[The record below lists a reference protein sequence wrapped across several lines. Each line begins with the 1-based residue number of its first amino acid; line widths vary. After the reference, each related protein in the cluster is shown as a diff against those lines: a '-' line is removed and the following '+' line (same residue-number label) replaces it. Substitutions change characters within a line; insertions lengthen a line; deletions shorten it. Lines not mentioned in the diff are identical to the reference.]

1 MTPIRWSKILL
12 GLLAMLCLWVSAAT
26 AAGQIGKAIDKSN
39 WQEIKGLVPEAVLK
53 RVQEGDYVFQLATVD
68 FDPAQYQAPW
78 ILSSLKENRGKYDVN
93 GKDEIVD
100 AKTGQRVEFVN
111 GIPFP
116 PADIKADD
124 PKAVQKIMH
133 NGFITRDCYGPMN
146 TQKQRLVQLFHKSY
160 DRHVQIEY
168 WMYSY
173 LGVPFSM
180 GTQNQ
185 QDYENTSLILV
196 TEPYDMAGTAM
207 MTWRYQTDQPDTLF
221 GYVPAIRRVRR
232 MTPAGRSDSLFGTD
246 FVRDDGNWTGF
257 DGKIPEFEWR
267 LIGEKQVLAEF
278 LSPEISR
285 AVKNEKGA
293 WKAEDHGKEYPVFG
307 YEKKGWTGA
316 SWWNTKAVWVK
327 RPVWVIEGHSKNP
340 YYNYG
345 KMTFYIDKDLHIGY
359 WKEIYD
365 RAGQYWKTN
374 SMSTFFMQSD
384 DHSFQANLVGYWR
397 IVDEIKNHAT
407 LVLQHVDGEFQWTLL
422 ARDVAPKDFTMAGFQ
437 RLAK

>member
-1 MTPIRWSKILL
+1 MKSMRRITIVLIMLLVLCSGEMTVIASD
-12 GLLAMLCLWVSAAT
+12 
-26 AAGQIGKAIDKSN
+26 QISETIDQEN
-39 WQEIKGLVPEAVLK
+39 WQSIKGLVPDAVLK
-53 RVQEGDYVFQLATVD
+53 RVQSGDYVFHLAKID
-68 FDPAQYQAPW
+68 FNPAGYQAPW
-78 ILSSLKENRGKYDVN
+78 IVASLSENRGKYAVN
-93 GKDEIVD
+93 DKDEIVD
-100 AKTGQRVEFVN
+100 AKTGQRVNFVK

-116 PADIKADD
+116 PQDIKAND

-146 TQKQRLVQLFHKSY
+146 TRKQRLVQLFHKKY
-160 DRHVQIEY
+160 DRHVQIQY
-168 WMYSY
+168 WMQSY
-173 LGVPFSM
+173 LGVPLSK
-180 GTQNQ
+180 GIPNSQS
-185 QDYENTSLILV
+185 YENTSLILV

-267 LIGEKQVLAEF
+267 LIGEKDVLAEF
-278 LSPEISR
+278 LAPEVSR

-293 WKAEDHGKEYPVFG
+293 WKAEDGGPEYPLFG
-307 YEKKGWTGA
+307 FEKDGWKGA

-327 RPVWVIEGHSKNP
+327 RPVWVIVGQSKNP

-345 KMTFYIDKDLHIGY
+345 KMTFYIDKELHIGY

-365 RAGQYWKTN
+365 RSGQYWKTN
-374 SMSTFFMQSD
+374 SVSTFFMNSD
-384 DHSFQANLVGYWR
+384 DDSFRANLVGYWR
-397 IVDEIKNHAT
+397 IVDEKKNHAT
-407 LVLQHVDGEFQWTLL
+407 LVLQHVEDEFQWTLL
-422 ARDVAPKDFTMAGFQ
+422 AQDVDPKDFTVAGFQ

>member
-1 MTPIRWSKILL
+1 MQSIRFVLIGISLMLL
-12 GLLAMLCLWVSAAT
+12 LLPAGHVAAQD
-26 AAGQIGKAIDKSN
+26 QIGKKIDHSN
-39 WQEIKGLVPEAVLK
+39 WQELQGLVPEAVIK
-53 RVQEGDYVFQLATVD
+53 RVQQGDYIFQLGEID
-68 FDPAQYQAPW
+68 FDPVAYQAPW
-78 ILSSLKENRGKYDVN
+78 ITRSLTENKGKYALN
-93 GKDEIVD
+93 EQDEIVD
-100 AKTGQRVEFVN
+100 AKTGKRVDFVA

-116 PADIKADD
+116 PVEIRADD

-146 TQKQRLVQLFHKSY
+146 TRKQRLVQLYHKKY
-160 DRHVQIEY
+160 DRHVQIRY

-173 LGVPFSM
+173 LGVPISADAENP
-180 GTQNQ
+180 QL
-185 QDYENTSLILV
+185 YENTSLILV

-257 DGKIPEFEWR
+257 DGKISEFEWK
-267 LIGEKQVLAEF
+267 LIGEKEVLAEF
-278 LSPEISR
+278 LSTEVSR
-285 AVKNEKGA
+285 AVKNDRGA
-293 WKAEDHGKEYPVFG
+293 WKAIDNGKEYPRFG
-307 YEKKGWTGA
+307 YEKPDWTGA

-345 KMTFYIDKDLHIGY
+345 KMIFYIDKDLHIGY

-365 RAGQYWKTN
+365 RSGQYWKTN
-374 SMSTFFMQSD
+374 TMSTFFMESD
-384 DHSFQANLVGYWR
+384 DKSFRANLVGYWR

-407 LVLQHVDGEFQWTLL
+407 LVLQHVEGEFQWTLM
-422 ARDVAPKDFTMAGFQ
+422 DKTVEPDDFTLAGFQ
-437 RLAK
+437 RLTK